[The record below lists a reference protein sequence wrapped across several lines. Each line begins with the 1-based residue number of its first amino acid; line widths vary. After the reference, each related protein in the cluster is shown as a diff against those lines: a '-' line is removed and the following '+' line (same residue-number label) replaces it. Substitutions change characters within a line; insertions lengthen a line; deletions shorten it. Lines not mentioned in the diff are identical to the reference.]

1 MSRFRSFLVYLSSS
15 LTVLAMS
22 FAPALA
28 DAPDLTKVEGFAQ
41 SVIQVLL
48 TLAGLLAVI
57 FFVFGGITY
66 ISSSGNPERLDRA
79 KNTIM
84 FSAIGLAVAIGA
96 FVLCG
101 IITQLATTAF
111 K

>member
-22 FAPALA
+22 LAPALA
-28 DAPDLTKVEGFAQ
+28 DATGLTKVESFAQ

-57 FFVFGGITY
+57 FFVLGGISY
-66 ISSSGNPERLDRA
+66 IGSSGNPEKLERA
-79 KNTIM
+79 KNTIIY
-84 FSAIGLAVAIGA
+84 SAIGLAVAIAA
-96 FVLCG
+96 FVVTD
-101 IITQLATTAF
+101 IVTQLATTAF